1 MDSINIST
9 NKTNRHIP
17 IKPNKPATKAEVPVS
32 DTGVDATGMTD
43 VSALVEKLMKMDDVR
58 KEKVER
64 GLEILNN
71 PNYPTDD
78 ILDAV
83 AERMLSEDL

>member
-9 NKTNRHIP
+9 NKTNRPVP
-17 IKPNKPATKAEVPVS
+17 IKPNKPASKTETPVA

-64 GLEILNN
+64 GLEILND